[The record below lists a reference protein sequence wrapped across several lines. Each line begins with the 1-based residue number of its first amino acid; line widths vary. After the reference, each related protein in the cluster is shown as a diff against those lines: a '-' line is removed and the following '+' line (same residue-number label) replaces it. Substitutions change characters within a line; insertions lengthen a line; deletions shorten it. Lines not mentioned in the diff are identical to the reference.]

1 MARSCSTSCRDGSGG
16 AKHASRHVGRQVAV
30 SWRRLHA
37 VLAIGAALSTG
48 GVGRAGAQTSAT
60 TGWSFSYTVSTTTA
74 GKPVQGADMTYD
86 VQIWRGIARIGVR
99 SGPMQRLT
107 GEHGVLLVRA
117 ADSVISIVNPA
128 RREILQA
135 ASADFA
141 SLLSGGP
148 PGAVR
153 LTVSDVS
160 SRTRLLGKGDP
171 LATYATQRHQID
183 QRYTLQVA
191 ASNVQRSI
199 RNEQVITLDISRDVD
214 RLDPGFRAF
223 AEQFVR
229 SLGQPGEVRRALLA
243 ASSSP
248 LRGFPVRSTTLAVTI
263 SGTDTLRSET
273 RASISAPRRE
283 TVDSSAFRIPAGY
296 RVTDMSRLL
305 RPRRQP

>member
-1 MARSCSTSCRDGSGG
+1 MLRTRVDT
-16 AKHASRHVGRQVAV
+16 RYQVAV
-30 SWRRLHA
+30 RWRRLHA
-37 VLAIGAALSTG
+37 GLAVGAALSIG
-48 GVGRAGAQTSAT
+48 GVSSAGAQAPAP
-60 TGWSFSYTVSTTTA
+60 TGWSFRYTVSTTTA

-86 VQIWRGIARIGVR
+86 VKIWRGIARISVR
-99 SGPMQRLT
+99 SGPMQRLA
-107 GEHGVLLVRA
+107 GENGVLLVRA
-117 ADSVISIVNPA
+117 ADSVISIINPA

-135 ASADFA
+135 ASADLA

-148 PGAVR
+148 PGGMR

-160 SRTRLLGKGDP
+160 SRTRLLGKGKP
-171 LATYATQRHQID
+171 LATYATQRHQLD

-191 ASNVQRSI
+191 ATNVQRSI
-199 RNEQVITLDISRDVD
+199 RNEQVITLDISRDID

-243 ASSSP
+243 ASTSP
-248 LRGFPVRSTTLAVTI
+248 LRGFPVRSTTLAATI
-263 SGTDTLRSET
+263 FGTDTLRSET

-283 TVDSSAFRIPAGY
+283 TVDSAAFRIPPGY

-305 RPRRQP
+305 RPRLQP